1 MNKDTKSYY
10 ERAKEYLRKS
20 KETDDADLSDHY
32 YKQYM
37 EYLFKGDQTKQKEK
51 NDWKKTNGRT
61 KTITI
66 TKSI

>member
-1 MNKDTKSYY
+1 
-10 ERAKEYLRKS
+10 
-20 KETDDADLSDHY
+20 
-32 YKQYM
+32 M
-37 EYLFKGDQTKQKEK
+37 EYLFKGDQAKQKEK

>member
-10 ERAKEYLRKS
+10 EKAKEYLRKS

-37 EYLFKGDQTKQKEK
+37 EYLFKGDQIKEKEK
-51 NDWKKTNGRT
+51 NDWEKTNGRT